1 MAVRTDGTGG
11 APAPIPRPRR
21 FDARAVSNA
30 CLAALALGYGAL
42 GWVRGGQA
50 IDHHIDLR
58 TVALM
63 RHGSG
68 YYAAMNHAMHEVGHA
83 PVDEVRAFR
92 MPTIF
97 LLWRGLPGDHTIY
110 LLFVACVI
118 ATAVLASRLTRFR
131 LVPPALALL
140 LLATGKLRSGS
151 GWVDQFAVVELWV
164 ALPSVAALVAWRR
177 ERRALAAWMA
187 FAAFAVREL
196 AGGML
201 LLGLVAALR
210 DRRARAHWIAA
221 SALGAAYYG
230 AHSLLAAPYLVT
242 HGTGVELPLLGT
254 GGAGAAVTMMGFALP
269 LGVVLGPV
277 LWSAAVV
284 QCCRRREVLALGLLA
299 VPLSGVLIAR
309 PYWGLV
315 SLPAVVV
322 FGTEG
327 LADLVARIRRGRGA
341 RSADDQRAA
350 QSELPA
356 SAYHSPSVVRSA
368 LQ

>member
-1 MAVRTDGTGG
+1 MGTAAQSGTE
-11 APAPIPRPRR
+11 RPRR
-21 FDARAVSNA
+21 FDPGAVSNV
-30 CLAALALGYGAL
+30 CLAALAFGYGAL

-68 YYAAMNHAMHEVGHA
+68 YYTAMNRAMHEVGHA

-92 MPTIF
+92 MPTVF
-97 LLWRGLPGDHTIY
+97 LFWRWLPGEHAIY
-110 LLFVACVI
+110 LLFVGVVI
-118 ATAVLASRLTRFR
+118 LTAVLASRLTRFHF
-131 LVPPALALL
+131 VPPALALL
-140 LLATGKLRSGS
+140 FLATGKLRSGS
-151 GWVDQFAVVELWV
+151 GWIDQYAVVELWV

-187 FAAFAVREL
+187 FVAFAVREL
-196 AGGML
+196 AGGLL

-221 SALGAAYYG
+221 SALGAVSYVAQ
-230 AHSLLAAPYLVT
+230 SLLAGPYLIA
-242 HGTGVELPLLGT
+242 HGQGVELPLFGT
-254 GGAGAAVTMMGFALP
+254 GGVGAAATMMGFALP
-269 LGVVLGPV
+269 LGVVLGPA
-277 LWSAAVV
+277 LWSVAVV

-299 VPLSGVLIAR
+299 VPVSGVLIAR

-315 SLPAVVV
+315 SLPAVVI

-327 LADLVARIRRGRGA
+327 VADLVARLRRGHETRSEGDQ
-341 RSADDQRAA
+341 RSA
-350 QSELPA
+350 QSALPA